1 MSRIIIDTRTPLHK
15 STSHIIG
22 ANRNHLNNEKNL
34 AGKLAAYGAI
44 QPVFGERK
52 KLYRLGHGP
61 TDGRL
66 DEPHRYMTGYHFED
80 YWGKDG
86 PYPYD
91 DLRYGL
97 REAQAMDCDLTVV
110 VNYGSGTPEEAGRLV
125 SYLNRRDDPVR
136 NAHGDP
142 PWNVTYFEL
151 GNEVTWRMQVGH
163 DPYALTPETY
173 AARAREFAREMRKNS
188 DIPIK
193 IGMVGSINGSWLND
207 DWPNDE
213 SGDRLHNLDPI
224 LDIMGEEVDFFIYH
238 GYPQFTGSDFEIM
251 ASNQWFSDKLRKK
264 IFPTIAEGVARN
276 RISHPVEVANSEF
289 FSATYDSDHRQGVLE
304 ALYGADSMVTALNL
318 DIKMAVGFCFSF
330 AEHNANAQDLFF
342 LNDDPAQP
350 SALFSVHKLAAESLG
365 DTVVRACGEGIPGR
379 PMEGLDGGMLDAL
392 SFAATLCA
400 DGSAALLLVNRLE
413 EPVCGVEIDAGFPP
427 SRAVMKTLE
436 GLRYANRQMPL
447 TERALPSLQ
456 SIDVPAASV
465 SVVRIF
471 P

>member
-1 MSRIIIDTRTPLHK
+1 
-15 STSHIIG
+15 
-22 ANRNHLNNEKNL
+22 
-34 AGKLAAYGAI
+34 
-44 QPVFGERK
+44 
-52 KLYRLGHGP
+52 
-61 TDGRL
+61 
-66 DEPHRYMTGYHFED
+66 MTGYHFED

-238 GYPQFTGSDFEIM
+238 GYPQFTGSDFAIM

-264 IFPTIAEGVARN
+264 VFPTIAEGVARN

-350 SALFSVHKLAAESLG
+350 SALFSVHKLVAESLG

-379 PMEGLDGGMLDAL
+379 PMEGLDGGVLDAL

-413 EPVCGVEIDAGFPP
+413 EPVRGVEIDAGFPP